1 MEKEENLNQENIES
15 EISNENNETDNKS
28 DDNKEENKVVEE
40 EKELTPEER
49 IKELED
55 KLARTFA
62 EMENQRRRFE
72 KEKDDAYEYGGFAF
86 AKEALNLID
95 NLARSKL
102 ILESDDALKDTEA
115 LKKTLEHFDIIN
127 KDLISIFTKN
137 NIKPIDCLNKKLD
150 PNLHQAMMEIE
161 DDKKEP
167 GTIVQEVQKGFMI
180 KDRLLRPSLVGVS
193 KKTEKKELT
202 PEERIK
208 ELEDKLARTF
218 AEMENQRRRF
228 EKEKDDAYEY
238 GGFAFAKEAL
248 NLIDNLARSKLI
260 LESDDALKDT
270 EALKKTLEHFDIINK
285 DLISIFTKNNIKP
298 IDCLNKKLDPNL
310 HQAMMEIEDDQK
322 EPGTIVQEVQKG
334 FMIKDRLLRPSLVGV
349 SKKTEKKEE
358 KSEENKENLN
368 K

>member
-1 MEKEENLNQENIES
+1 MEKEENINHENTTAET
-15 EISNENNETDNKS
+15 SNEEVGVIKQS
-28 DDNKEENKVVEE
+28 DEM
-40 EKELTPEER
+40 PEESKNVQEKIELSPEDK

-72 KEKDDAYEYGGFAF
+72 KEKDDAFDYGGFMF

-102 ILESDDALKDTEA
+102 ILENDKSLKGTEA

-161 DDKKEP
+161 DDLKEP

-193 KKTEKKELT
+193 KK
-202 PEERIK
+202 
-208 ELEDKLARTF
+208 
-218 AEMENQRRRF
+218 
-228 EKEKDDAYEY
+228 
-238 GGFAFAKEAL
+238 
-248 NLIDNLARSKLI
+248 S
-260 LESDDALKDT
+260 
-270 EALKKTLEHFDIINK
+270 
-285 DLISIFTKNNIKP
+285 KNN
-298 IDCLNKKLDPNL
+298 
-310 HQAMMEIEDDQK
+310 DD
-322 EPGTIVQEVQKG
+322 
-334 FMIKDRLLRPSLVGV
+334 
-349 SKKTEKKEE
+349 
-358 KSEENKENLN
+358 KSEENKENFN